1 MFTQNNGIVTIKD
14 GKLQGKKCER
24 NPEVWEFLGIPYAD
38 APVGE
43 NRWKAPQPVKAWDG
57 VRDATKYAPD
67 CPQVTLP
74 KGSFYQVEFYPN
86 EKVMDEAK
94 GLALNVWTPA
104 KAGEKLPVLIWI
116 HGGAFREGSGGA
128 LQFIGETLAN
138 KGIVVVTINYRMG
151 ALGFMAHPELTAAQG
166 GCSGNYGFM
175 DQAAAIKWVHENIEA
190 FGGDPEKVTIDGQSA
205 GSMSVFA
212 MISTDLTRGMFRGA
226 IAQSGSAF
234 GRTMMGAK
242 VLTSGLA
249 WAEEN
254 GLKLQ
259 EALGCKN
266 LDEMREVSPEK
277 IMEVTDEYGIPFRPI
292 VDGYV
297 IKEEYPERFAAGR
310 QNVVNVM
317 MGCTCDEGCLHETEE
332 NDYENYLSGAA
343 LYGDKEAEYKAVFP
357 AENNEEAGRVTSFER
372 SARLFAGMR
381 MAAEQQL
388 LHGADVYLYSYA
400 QTLPNADGSELGP
413 FHSAELVYQFGTLYT
428 GWRPWREQDYKASEV
443 MMTYWSNFV
452 KYGDP
457 NGGDLPKW
465 EKHVAGS
472 EKCMILK
479 AEPEMADVPRKEQA
493 AFMEKLIREG
503 SK

>member
-1 MFTQNNGIVTIKD
+1 MFTQSKGIACIKD

-24 NPEVWEFLGIPYAD
+24 NPEVWAFLGIPYAD
-38 APVGE
+38 APVGQ
-43 NRWKAPQPVKAWDG
+43 NRWKAPQPVKPWEG

-86 EKVMDEAK
+86 DKIMDEAE

-104 KAGEKLPVLIWI
+104 KDGEKLPVLIWV
-116 HGGAFREGSGGA
+116 HGGAFREGGGAA

-151 ALGFMAHPELTAAQG
+151 ALGFMAHPELTKAQG
-166 GCSGNYGFM
+166 ASGNYGFM
-175 DQAAAIKWVHENIEA
+175 DQAAAIKWVHDNIEA

-205 GSMSVFA
+205 GSMSIMA
-212 MISTDLTRGMFRGA
+212 MLAADATRGLFRGA
-226 IAQSGSAF
+226 ICQSGSAF
-234 GRTMMGAK
+234 GRMTAGAK
-242 VLTSGLA
+242 SVKSGLA
-249 WAEEN
+249 QAEEM

-266 LDEMREVSPEK
+266 LDEMRMVSAEE
-277 IMEVTDEYGIPFRPI
+277 IIRVTDECGLFFRPI
-292 VDGYV
+292 VDGKFIAEDYT
-297 IKEEYPERFAAGR
+297 ERFEAGR

-317 MGCTCDEGCLHETEE
+317 MGSTCDEDCLHETKDD
-332 NDYENYLSGAA
+332 DYENYLKNAVN
-343 LYGDKEAEYKAVFP
+343 YGEYEEEYKRVFP
-357 AENNEEAGRVTSFER
+357 AENDYEAGRIISFER
-372 SARLFAGMR
+372 TARTFAGMR
-381 MAAEQQL
+381 IAAEYQMK
-388 LHGADVYLYSYA
+388 HGANAYLYSFA

-428 GWRPWREQDYKASEV
+428 GWRPWREQDYKAAEV
-443 MMTYWSNFV
+443 MMTYWANFV

-457 NGGDLPKW
+457 NGEGCPVW
-465 EKHVAGS
+465 EKHMPGDDQ
-472 EKCMILK
+472 CMILK

-493 AFMEKLIREG
+493 RFMETLIREG
-503 SK
+503 SI

>member
-1 MFTQNNGIVTIKD
+1 MFTQSKGIVSIKD

-24 NPEVWEFLGIPYAD
+24 NPEVWAFLGIPYAD

-43 NRWKAPQPVKAWDG
+43 NRWKAPQPVKPWDG

-86 EKVMDEAK
+86 EKIMDEAQ

-104 KAGEKLPVLIWI
+104 KPEEKLPVLIWI

-128 LQFIGETLAN
+128 LQFIGETLAG

-166 GCSGNYGFM
+166 ASGNYGFM
-175 DQAAAIKWVHENIEA
+175 DQAAAIKWVHENIAA

-205 GSMSVFA
+205 GSMSVMA
-212 MISTDLTRGMFRGA
+212 MLSTDLTRGMFRGA
-226 IAQSGSAF
+226 ICQSGAAF
-234 GRTMMGAK
+234 GRTMVGAK
-242 VLTSGLA
+242 TIKSTLED
-249 WAEEN
+249 AEKN

-266 LDEMREVSPEK
+266 LDEMRKISPEK
-277 IMEVTDEYGIPFRPI
+277 IMEVTDEFGLSFRPI
-292 VDGYV
+292 VDGKV
-297 IKEEYPERFAAGR
+297 IAEDYIERFDAGR

-332 NDYENYLSGAA
+332 TDYENYLRGAE
-343 LYGDKEAEYKAVFP
+343 LYGELEEEYKRVFP
-357 AENNEEAGRVTSFER
+357 AANNEEAGRVTSFER

-381 MAAEQQL
+381 TAAEFQMK
-388 LHGADVYLYSYA
+388 HGKNAYLYSYA

-428 GWRPWREQDYKASEV
+428 GWRPWREEDYKASEV

-457 NGGDLPKW
+457 NGENMPVW
-465 EKHVAGS
+465 EKHVPGS
-472 EKCMILK
+472 EKCMVLK
-479 AEPEMADVPRKEQA
+479 AEPEMTDVPRKEQVR
-493 AFMEKLIREG
+493 FIEKLIREG
-503 SK
+503 GK